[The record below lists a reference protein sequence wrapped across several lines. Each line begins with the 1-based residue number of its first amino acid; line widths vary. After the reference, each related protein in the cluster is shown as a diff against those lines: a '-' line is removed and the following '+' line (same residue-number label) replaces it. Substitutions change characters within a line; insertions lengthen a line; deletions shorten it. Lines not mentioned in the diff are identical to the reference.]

1 MSRVAY
7 VNGAYVPTADAF
19 VHIND
24 RGYQFADAVYEGVTV
39 RRGKMIDAEPHLDRL
54 WRSMGELRM
63 AEPMSRGPMRLVLKE
78 LIHRNRISDGFLY
91 IQVSRGEAVRDHAF
105 PAEAISSLV
114 ATCRRLDLESIRK
127 RANKGVA
134 ASSQPDIRWGRCD
147 IKSTAL
153 LPNILAKQAAREAGA
168 FEAVLVDAN
177 GHITEGSSTN
187 VWIVDA
193 NGKLKTRTTKDNI
206 LRGITRMRVT
216 DISASLQLP
225 VVEESFTVEE
235 AQAAQEMFITSAT
248 TCATPIVELDGKKIG
263 DGTPGPVAKRLMEA
277 YFDFMDG

>member
-1 MSRVAY
+1 MSRIAY

-39 RRGKMIDAEPHLDRL
+39 RHGQAIDLEPHLDRL
-54 WRSMGELRM
+54 WRSMNELEM
-63 AEPMSRGPMRLVLKE
+63 AEPMSRAPMRLVLKE
-78 LIHRNRISDGFLY
+78 LIRRNRISDGFLY

-114 ATCRRLDLESIRK
+114 ATCRRLDLEGIRK
-127 RANKGVA
+127 RVNKGVA
-134 ASSQPDIRWGRCD
+134 GSSQPDIRWGRCD

-153 LPNILAKQAAREAGA
+153 LPNILAKQAAREVGA
-168 FEAVLVDAN
+168 FEAILVDAN

-187 VWIVDA
+187 VWIVDKD
-193 NGKLKTRTTKDNI
+193 GKLKTRTTKDNI
-206 LRGITRMRVT
+206 LRGITRMRLA
-216 DISASLQLP
+216 DIAEGLQIQIS
-225 VVEESFTVEE
+225 EESFTVEE
-235 AQAAQEMFITSAT
+235 AQAAREMFITSAT
-248 TCATPIVELDGKKIG
+248 TCTTPIVELDGKKIG

-277 YFDFMDG
+277 YFDFMDS